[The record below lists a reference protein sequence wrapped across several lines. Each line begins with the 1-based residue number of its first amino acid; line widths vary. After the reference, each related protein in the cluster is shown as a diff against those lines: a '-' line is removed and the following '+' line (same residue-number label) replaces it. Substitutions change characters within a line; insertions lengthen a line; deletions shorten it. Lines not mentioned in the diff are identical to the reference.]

1 MDVIFEGQMVIISHH
16 TTCGVAATRVIEI
29 SRNTHTQEEA
39 AARMMGRCCCR
50 CYRKWLVSHA
60 VQAAILDFEFSSLCL
75 VTPALRSQ
83 IAACFVNYC
92 RVIVIAASIF
102 CVDKYKSKDEKRKTT
117 HWKVCLTLNYGRK
130 VPYSYSTTSQTQ

>member
-1 MDVIFEGQMVIISHH
+1 MVIISHH

-60 VQAAILDFEFSSLCL
+60 VQAAILDFEFSSLCP
-75 VTPALRSQ
+75 VTPAFKVTNCCLLCQLYGDRH
-83 IAACFVNYC
+83 YC
-92 RVIVIAASIF
+92 QQF
-102 CVDKYKSKDEKRKTT
+102 FVDKYKSKDEKRLIGKC
-117 HWKVCLTLNYGRK
+117 V
-130 VPYSYSTTSQTQ
+130 

>member
-1 MDVIFEGQMVIISHH
+1 MVIISHH

-83 IAACFVNYC
+83 IATCFVNC
-92 RVIVIAASIF
+92 RVIVITASNFLWININQKTKNDSLES
-102 CVDKYKSKDEKRKTT
+102 VSKLWEE
-117 HWKVCLTLNYGRK
+117 
-130 VPYSYSTTSQTQ
+130 VPYSYSTTSLNSVVCGNKFSPLTL

>member
-1 MDVIFEGQMVIISHH
+1 MLQGKDVIFEGQMVIISHH

-29 SRNTHTQEEA
+29 SRNTQEEA
-39 AARMMGRCCCR
+39 AARMMGRCCCC

-83 IAACFVNYC
+83 IAACFVNC
-92 RVIVIAASIF
+92 RVIVITASNFLWININQKTKNDSLES
-102 CVDKYKSKDEKRKTT
+102 VSKLWEE
-117 HWKVCLTLNYGRK
+117 
-130 VPYSYSTTSQTQ
+130 VPL